1 MNAGKVLRENE
12 ARALQSNQF
21 VSRVEGKTTQK
32 GSAGRLKSWSAA
44 GFIVAMILVFLMFFS
59 SGNLIPEGI
68 STRLIEETD
77 MQYADA
83 VESKKL
89 VFQQAMINGDLPD
102 NTVKNLQEHGVEVE
116 GNHSGGSVVLKF
128 EGRTITAENF
138 LSELKSDVKFYNIFN
153 LATYSRTA
161 YYYDK
166 DATEVF
172 REIGTSRDNYTSDS
186 DFDEVM
192 SKLVGSGNNI
202 NVNNVGMVEETG
214 EKETVVDYTE
224 AGETV
229 SATNAEEFVGAVS
242 AKNLA
247 KNSTEATLNS
257 ADTLKVADTIS
268 KERRSSLFFAG
279 FMENIHKMKAGE
291 GDESKINEAMN
302 FLYESRESEV
312 VDVKTGQITKMT
324 GAALDSP
331 SLYAI
336 LSGNKINVESVEDY
350 SSDRILKTVENQLNA
365 SGGEAIVG
373 TIASSATKVR
383 GSIGRFISEG
393 IEAASM
399 AILGLVT
406 PTISSSL
413 VDNSFDTIKG
423 INAGEFL
430 VEGAVNVGKKLA
442 KRSGGT
448 AGDAAAVAKYMR
460 MNTEI
465 LAMDAAADRLN
476 RSPFD
481 ITSRNTFLGS
491 IVYNI
496 AVTFRGASSIFGKT
510 TSIVNTVGKSIA
522 SLVPGVYADGVNNY
536 LAFLG
541 NCETYGSIGA
551 VGSAQCSE
559 ITTFDTSTLNNPFGD
574 AGFIAFVE
582 ENTTMENG
590 IRKIKNDSKLG
601 KFILYNNRRLTPL
614 GVMDGGILESLQG
627 GINNIPFLSNILSM
641 IKTFLGASEEDKR
654 IASGATFVNSG
665 ANPDWQTYKYAQ
677 RYVSLARATASL
689 RQYSGG
695 STAYNNIPFF
705 EGTENPVIAFTE
717 EYLAQLQQK

>member
-202 NVNNVGMVEETG
+202 NVNNVGMVEKIVINEETG

-448 AGDAAAVAKYMR
+448 AGDAAAVQ
-460 MNTEI
+460 
-465 LAMDAAADRLN
+465 
-476 RSPFD
+476 S
-481 ITSRNTFLGS
+481 
-491 IVYNI
+491 
-496 AVTFRGASSIFGKT
+496 ASY
-510 TSIVNTVGKSIA
+510 V
-522 SLVPGVYADGVNNY
+522 DM
-536 LAFLG
+536 
-541 NCETYGSIGA
+541 
-551 VGSAQCSE
+551 
-559 ITTFDTSTLNNPFGD
+559 TL
-574 AGFIAFVE
+574 E
-582 ENTTMENG
+582 MQ
-590 IRKIKNDSKLG
+590 
-601 KFILYNNRRLTPL
+601 RR
-614 GVMDGGILESLQG
+614 
-627 GINNIPFLSNILSM
+627 
-641 IKTFLGASEEDKR
+641 
-654 IASGATFVNSG
+654 
-665 ANPDWQTYKYAQ
+665 
-677 RYVSLARATASL
+677 
-689 RQYSGG
+689 
-695 STAYNNIPFF
+695 
-705 EGTENPVIAFTE
+705 
-717 EYLAQLQQK
+717 